1 MITLS
6 QPLSPPPKTST
17 KRQPELA
24 VPSGLQAVL
33 FKRAR
38 ASLRQVLTRHS
49 LYHASLQ
56 PELQDELN
64 LLTALRDKLD
74 QGLVRI
80 AVFGLVS
87 RGKSA
92 VLNALLGQKVFQTG
106 PLHGVTQ
113 WPRSVRWS
121 QPMEAAGADQKQ
133 AQPGKVQIE
142 LIDTPGLDEVGG
154 QARAQMARDVI
165 QQADLILFVI
175 AGDLTRTEYQALREL
190 REAQKPLLLVFN
202 KIDLYPERDRQA
214 IYEQIRDQHLRELI
228 SPREI
233 VMTAAEPSPL
243 RVRVEWPN
251 GQTSYEWESPP
262 PQVEELKQQLLT
274 LLNREGQSLLALN
287 ALFQARE
294 AEAAIAAKVFRLRET
309 EAEALIW
316 RFTRYKAIAVALNPI
331 VLLDVLGGTLID
343 LALIRALANLYG
355 FPITHHEASKLWKT
369 IFFSSGGLLLGE
381 LGTSLITGITKTTT
395 ALAEVLGGASAY
407 LGVAATQAAVAGYGS
422 YIVGQATQSYLL
434 NGCTWGDVGPSS
446 LIDNILNNLDSDT
459 ILYKIQKSLR
469 TKLQ

>member
-1 MITLS
+1 LN
-6 QPLSPPPKTST
+6 QPQSPPSKASAKPQPK
-17 KRQPELA
+17 
-24 VPSGLQAVL
+24 QAATGFSSQAAQL
-33 FKRAR
+33 KQAR

-49 LYHASLQ
+49 LYHTQLQ

-121 QPMEAAGADQKQ
+121 HPIEVANPAHKSVQS
-133 AQPGKVQIE
+133 GKVQIE

-154 QARAQMARDVI
+154 QARAQMAREVT

-175 AGDLTRTEYQALREL
+175 AGDLTRTEYTALCEL

-202 KIDLYPERDRQA
+202 KMDLYPDRDRQA
-214 IYEQIRDQHLRELI
+214 IYEKIRDQHLRELI

-233 VMTAAEPSPL
+233 VMTAAEPAPL
-243 RVRVEWPN
+243 QVRVEWPN
-251 GQTSYEWESPP
+251 GKISYEWEAPK
-262 PQVEELKQQLLT
+262 PQVEELKQQLLA

-287 ALFQARE
+287 ALFQAKE
-294 AEAAIAAKVFRLRET
+294 AEAAIAAKVLKLRET

-331 VLLDVLGGTLID
+331 GLLDVLGGTIID
-343 LALIRALANLYG
+343 LALIRALAKLYG
-355 FPITHHEASKLWKT
+355 FPITHYEASKLWKT
-369 IFFSSGGLLLGE
+369 ILFSSGGLLLGE
-381 LGTSLITGITKTTT
+381 LGSSLATGITKSTT
-395 ALAEVLGGASAY
+395 ALAEGSGGASAY
-407 LGVAATQAAVAGYGS
+407 LGLAATQAGIAGYGS
-422 YIVGQATQSYLL
+422 YIVGQATQNYLV
-434 NGCTWGDVGPSS
+434 NGCTWGDAGPST
-446 LIDNILNNLDSDT
+446 LIDTIISSLDSDT
-459 ILYKIQKSLR
+459 ILYKIQKSLK
-469 TKLQ
+469 TKP

>member
-1 MITLS
+1 MN
-6 QPLSPPPKTST
+6 QPQSPPSKASAKHQPKQTATGFS
-17 KRQPELA
+17 
-24 VPSGLQAVL
+24 SQATQL
-33 FKRAR
+33 KQAR

-49 LYHASLQ
+49 LYHTQLQ

-121 QPMEAAGADQKQ
+121 HPIEVANPAHKSTQS
-133 AQPGKVQIE
+133 GKVQIE

-154 QARAQMARDVI
+154 QARAQMAREVT

-175 AGDLTRTEYQALREL
+175 AGDLTRTEYTALCEL

-202 KIDLYPERDRQA
+202 KMDLYPDRDRQA
-214 IYEQIRDQHLRELI
+214 IYEKIRDQHLRELI

-233 VMTAAEPSPL
+233 VMTAAEPAPL
-243 RVRVEWPN
+243 QVRVEWPN
-251 GQTSYEWESPP
+251 GKISYEWEAPK
-262 PQVEELKQQLLT
+262 PQVEELKQQLLA

-287 ALFQARE
+287 ALFQAKE
-294 AEAAIAAKVFRLRET
+294 AEAAIAAKVLKLRET

-331 VLLDVLGGTLID
+331 GLLDVLGGTIID
-343 LALIRALANLYG
+343 LALIRALAKLYG
-355 FPITHHEASKLWKT
+355 FPITHYEASKLWKT
-369 IFFSSGGLLLGE
+369 ILFSSGGLLLGE
-381 LGTSLITGITKTTT
+381 LGSSLVTGITKSTT
-395 ALAEVLGGASAY
+395 ALAEGLGGASAY
-407 LGVAATQAAVAGYGS
+407 LGIAATQAGIAGYGS
-422 YIVGQATQSYLL
+422 YIVGQATQNYLL
-434 NGCTWGDVGPSS
+434 NGCTWGDAGPST
-446 LIDNILNNLDSDT
+446 LIDTIINSLDSDT
-459 ILYKIQKSLR
+459 ILYKIQKSLK
-469 TKLQ
+469 TKP

>member
-1 MITLS
+1 LN
-6 QPLSPPPKTST
+6 QPQSPPSKASAKHQPK
-17 KRQPELA
+17 
-24 VPSGLQAVL
+24 QAATGFSSQATQL
-33 FKRAR
+33 KQAR

-49 LYHASLQ
+49 LYHTQLQ

-121 QPMEAAGADQKQ
+121 HPIEVANPAHKS
-133 AQPGKVQIE
+133 AQSGKVQIE

-154 QARAQMARDVI
+154 QARAQMAREVT

-175 AGDLTRTEYQALREL
+175 AGDLTRTEYTALCEL

-202 KIDLYPERDRQA
+202 KMDLYPGRDRQA
-214 IYEQIRDQHLRELI
+214 IHEKIRDQHLRELI

-233 VMTAAEPSPL
+233 VMTAAEPAPL
-243 RVRVEWPN
+243 QVRVEWPS
-251 GQTSYEWESPP
+251 GKTSYEWEAPK
-262 PQVEELKQQLLT
+262 PQVEELKQQLLA
-274 LLNREGQSLLALN
+274 LLNREGQALLALN
-287 ALFQARE
+287 ALFQAKK
-294 AEAAIAAKVFRLRET
+294 AEAVIAAKVLKLRET

-331 VLLDVLGGTLID
+331 GLLDVLGGTVVD
-343 LALIRALANLYG
+343 LALIRALAKLYG
-355 FPITHHEASKLWKT
+355 FPITHYEASKLWKT
-369 IFFSSGGLLLGE
+369 ILFSSGGLLLGE
-381 LGTSLITGITKTTT
+381 LGSSLVTGITKSTT
-395 ALAEVLGGASAY
+395 ALAEGLGGASAY
-407 LGVAATQAAVAGYGS
+407 LGIAATQAGIAGYGS
-422 YIVGQATQSYLL
+422 YIVGQATQNYLL
-434 NGCTWGDVGPSS
+434 NGCTWGDAGPST
-446 LIDNILNNLDSDT
+446 LIDTIINSLDSDT
-459 ILYKIQKSLR
+459 ILYKIQKSLK
-469 TKLQ
+469 TKP

>member
-1 MITLS
+1 LN
-6 QPLSPPPKTST
+6 QPQSPPSKASAKHQPKQVATGFS
-17 KRQPELA
+17 
-24 VPSGLQAVL
+24 SQATQL
-33 FKRAR
+33 KQAR

-49 LYHASLQ
+49 LYHTQLQ

-64 LLTALRDKLD
+64 LLSALRDKLD

-121 QPMEAAGADQKQ
+121 HPIEVANPAHKS
-133 AQPGKVQIE
+133 AQSGKVQIE

-154 QARAQMARDVI
+154 QARAQMAREVT

-175 AGDLTRTEYQALREL
+175 AGDLTRTEYTALCEL

-202 KIDLYPERDRQA
+202 KMDLYPDRDRQA
-214 IYEQIRDQHLRELI
+214 IYEKIRDQHLRELI

-233 VMTAAEPSPL
+233 VMTAAEPAPL
-243 RVRVEWPN
+243 QVRVEWPN
-251 GQTSYEWESPP
+251 GKISYEWEAPK
-262 PQVEELKQQLLT
+262 PQVEELKQQLLA

-287 ALFQARE
+287 ALFQVKE
-294 AEAAIAAKVFRLRET
+294 AEAAIAAKVLKLREK

-331 VLLDVLGGTLID
+331 GLLDVLGGTIID
-343 LALIRALANLYG
+343 LALIRALAKLYG
-355 FPITHHEASKLWKT
+355 FPITHYEASKLWKT
-369 IFFSSGGLLLGE
+369 ILFSSGGLLLGE
-381 LGTSLITGITKTTT
+381 LGSSLVTGITKTTT
-395 ALAEVLGGASAY
+395 ALAEGLGGASAY
-407 LGVAATQAAVAGYGS
+407 LGTASTQAGIAGYGS
-422 YIVGQATQSYLL
+422 YIVGQATQNYLL
-434 NGCTWGDVGPSS
+434 NGCTWGDAGPST
-446 LIDNILNNLDSDT
+446 LIDTIINSLDSDT
-459 ILYKIQKSLR
+459 ILYRIQKSLK
-469 TKLQ
+469 TKP